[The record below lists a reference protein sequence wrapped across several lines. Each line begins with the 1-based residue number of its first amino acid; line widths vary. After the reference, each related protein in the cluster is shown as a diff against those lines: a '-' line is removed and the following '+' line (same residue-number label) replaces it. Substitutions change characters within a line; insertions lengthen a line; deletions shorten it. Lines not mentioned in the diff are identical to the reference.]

1 MKKCIK
7 WNKISFFLFF
17 LFPTFSTF
25 GLSDRSFFREQQ
37 NNPQE
42 FPTSLSDDK
51 KRELESFATELT
63 LLEKLYLKP
72 SIVSSNLL
80 IEKALKGMASD
91 LDPYTIYMP
100 PELFSKFNTDFTSD
114 SKEENIKFQQI
125 QKNYAYIKLSFFQ
138 KNTSF
143 QMYKKIKD
151 FEDENQGKLK
161 GMILDLR
168 DNPGGL
174 LDEAIK
180 VSSLFLENQM
190 IVSIEGRDQQI
201 EKVRSLS
208 GKNAL
213 NDFPM
218 IVLVNKGT
226 ASSSEIVAGALQDS
240 GRAIIMG
247 SETYG
252 KSTIQDVIPLPNGGA
267 IKITTAKYHI
277 PNTKGLQKNAAILP
291 DIPFDFSRDQ
301 GLSADQEIQIAYD
314 HLIEKNY

>member
-1 MKKCIK
+1 MK
-7 WNKISFFLFF
+7 F
-17 LFPTFSTF
+17 
-25 GLSDRSFFREQQ
+25 
-37 NNPQE
+37 
-42 FPTSLSDDK
+42 
-51 KRELESFATELT
+51 
-63 LLEKLYLKP
+63 
-72 SIVSSNLL
+72 
-80 IEKALKGMASD
+80 
-91 LDPYTIYMP
+91 
-100 PELFSKFNTDFTSD
+100 
-114 SKEENIKFQQI
+114 EEI
-125 QKNYAYIKLSFFQ
+125 QKRYVYIKLSFFQ

-151 FEDENQGKLK
+151 FQDANHEKMK

-190 IVSIEGRDQQI
+190 IVSIEGRDYKQI
-201 EKVRSLS
+201 EEVRSSS

-213 NDFPM
+213 NDFPI

-240 GRAIIMG
+240 GRAIVMG

-252 KSTIQDVIPLPNGGA
+252 KSTIQDVISLPNGGA

-277 PNTKGLQKNAAILP
+277 PNTKGLQKNTAILP
-291 DIPFDFSRDQ
+291 DIPFDFSRNQ
-301 GLSADQEIQIAYD
+301 GLSAEQEIQIAYD
-314 HLIEKNY
+314 HLVENENNH